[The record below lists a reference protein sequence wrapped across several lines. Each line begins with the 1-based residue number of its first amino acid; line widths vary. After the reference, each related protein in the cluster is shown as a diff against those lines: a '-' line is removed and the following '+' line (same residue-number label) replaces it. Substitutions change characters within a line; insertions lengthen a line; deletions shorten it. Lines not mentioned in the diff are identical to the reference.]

1 MLLLV
6 YTMYIIYI
14 YFLLFSQNN
23 GKNSRDLHA
32 AINLHAIHGCDVI
45 TDSQKKKLL
54 HRNSIKIF
62 YSDNENEYERG
73 YSQSYVHT
81 LEENFL
87 SNVNY

>member
-45 TDSQKKKLL
+45 TDSQKKNCCTGIPLKFFTPIMKMNTKEDI
-54 HRNSIKIF
+54 HKAMCT
-62 YSDNENEYERG
+62 
-73 YSQSYVHT
+73 H
-81 LEENFL
+81 
-87 SNVNY
+87 